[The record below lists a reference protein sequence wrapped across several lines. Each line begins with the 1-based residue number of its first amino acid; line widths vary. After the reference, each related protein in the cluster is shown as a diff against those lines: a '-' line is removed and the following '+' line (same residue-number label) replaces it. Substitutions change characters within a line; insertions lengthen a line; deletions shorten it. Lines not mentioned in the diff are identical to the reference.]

1 MKSGEIAPV
10 TRSGTLLAMLYQR
23 RHLTDCNLKRALEYV
38 CNLDHTYCWN
48 RQHNARQKKASIA

>member
-10 TRSGTLLAMLYQR
+10 TRSGTLLVMLYQR

-38 CNLDHTYCWN
+38 CNLDHTYFS
-48 RQHNARQKKASIA
+48 SIAVKARSAR